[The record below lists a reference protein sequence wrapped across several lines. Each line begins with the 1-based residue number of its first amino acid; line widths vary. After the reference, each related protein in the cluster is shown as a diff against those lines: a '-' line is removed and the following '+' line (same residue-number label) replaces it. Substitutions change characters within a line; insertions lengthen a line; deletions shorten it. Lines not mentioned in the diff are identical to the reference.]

1 MFQRYAPAHLA
12 ATRAARAVPALL
24 RSPVS
29 IVRDE
34 GDGGYVFRARIIG
47 MSEVRARDGC
57 RKLKK
62 KKIDCLVVSSDANTT
77 ETRR

>member
-1 MFQRYAPAHLA
+1 M
-12 ATRAARAVPALL
+12 L

-34 GDGGYVFRARIIG
+34 GDGGSVFRARITS
-47 MSEVRARDGC
+47 MSEVRARDAC

-62 KKIDCLVVSSDANTT
+62 QKIDCLVVGSDPGSV